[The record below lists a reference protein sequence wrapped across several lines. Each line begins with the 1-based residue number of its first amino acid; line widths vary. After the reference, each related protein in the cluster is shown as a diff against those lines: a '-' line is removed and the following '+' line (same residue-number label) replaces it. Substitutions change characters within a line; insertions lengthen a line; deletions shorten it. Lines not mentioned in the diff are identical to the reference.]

1 MSANDF
7 TSVITDMIAQ
17 DMMTHFKDLM
27 KRVLFSFTSELS
39 KTHKISVEE
48 VILIWNKA
56 LPQLAYEVH
65 MPVQETKVS
74 PSSTIGNGSNDE
86 EEETGCQFVLT
97 RGKNKGETCGKKN
110 VKGSHFC
117 TTHNKKSDEP
127 KQPEK
132 ENKEKE
138 VEKET
143 EKEEKS
149 CECKYI
155 LTRGKNKGDKC
166 GKKTVKDA
174 HYCATHNKKEE
185 SDSEGEKEEKKQRKR
200 KDKKE
205 ENVEEVI
212 EEVEEKVEEEIE
224 DKVEKEKKQKDKNDA
239 EEVNEEVKEKKDK
252 KKEVKQDDTAEKAKQ
267 LEQKLNEQKQK
278 DENELKLKKIEEEK
292 KNIGVDMAKNILQ
305 NLKKDEPVSISVME
319 TQTQNAETEEQE
331 DEDEDSFTYEQCKKQ
346 ILINPKLNEEGELEF
361 SMTKKNLE
369 KFINKKVSSSQEQY
383 KVSVNIFNKGMNIF
397 YEEDGKKEQK
407 KLLKFR
413 FTKYHSVIND
423 YLSSL

>member
-7 TSVITDMIAQ
+7 ASVITDMIAQ

-56 LPQLAYEVH
+56 LPHLAYEVH
-65 MPVQETKVS
+65 IPVQEPKVS
-74 PSSTIGNGSNDE
+74 PSDDE
-86 EEETGCQFVLT
+86 EETVCQFVLT

-117 TTHNKKSDEP
+117 ATHNKKPQES
-127 KQPEK
+127 
-132 ENKEKE
+132 ENKKEEKSDKE
-138 VEKET
+138 PEQNEKDT
-143 EKEEKS
+143 ENKEEKS

-155 LTRGKNKGDKC
+155 LTRGKNKGEKC

-174 HYCATHNKKEE
+174 DYCATHNKKEE
-185 SDSEGEKEEKKQRKR
+185 SESDSEKEEKKEKKQRKR
-200 KDKKE
+200 KEKT
-205 ENVEEVI
+205 
-212 EEVEEKVEEEIE
+212 EEKVEKVDEKTEEQE
-224 DKVEKEKKQKDKNDA
+224 EKTEEKVEKVDEKKEN
-239 EEVNEEVKEKKDK
+239 KKYK
-252 KKEVKQDDTAEKAKQ
+252 KKEVNKDDIAKKAKQ
-267 LEQKLNEQKQK
+267 LEEKLNEQKQK
-278 DENELKLKKIEEEK
+278 EENDLTLKIVEEEK

-305 NLKKDEPVSISVME
+305 NLEKKEGPASISLME
-319 TQTQNAETEEQE
+319 TQTQNADIE
-331 DEDEDSFTYEQCKKQ
+331 DDDDNEDSFTYEQCKKQ

-361 SMTKKNLE
+361 FMTKKNLE
-369 KFINKKVSSSQEQY
+369 KFINKKMSSSEEQY
-383 KVSVNIFNKGMNIF
+383 KVMVNIFNKGMNIF
-397 YEEDGKKEQK
+397 YEEDDKKEQK

-413 FTKYHSVIND
+413 FNKYHSVIYD

>member
-7 TSVITDMIAQ
+7 ASVITDMIAQ

-48 VILIWNKA
+48 VICIWNKA
-56 LPQLAYEVH
+56 LPHLAYEVH

-74 PSSTIGNGSNDE
+74 PSSDDE
-86 EEETGCQFVLT
+86 EAGCQFVLT

-127 KQPEK
+127 KKETEKETEK
-132 ENKEKE
+132 ENKEENDKIE
-138 VEKET
+138 KVENDKYEN
-143 EKEEKS
+143 KEEKS

-155 LTRGKNKGDKC
+155 LTRGKNKGEKC

-185 SDSEGEKEEKKQRKR
+185 SDSEGEKEEKEEKKQRKR
-200 KDKKE
+200 KDKQE
-205 ENVEEVI
+205 EKVEKVEDMVEEVMEEKVEKVDDKVEEVI
-212 EEVEEKVEEEIE
+212 EKKQ
-224 DKVEKEKKQKDKNDA
+224 DKVKN
-239 EEVNEEVKEKKDK
+239 K
-252 KKEVKQDDTAEKAKQ
+252 KQDDTAEKAKQ
-267 LEQKLNEQKQK
+267 LEQKINEQKQK
-278 DENELKLKKIEEEK
+278 DENDLKLKQIEEK

-305 NLKKDEPVSISVME
+305 NLEKREEPVSISVME
-319 TQTQNAETEEQE
+319 TQTQNAEE

-369 KFINKKVSSSQEQY
+369 KFINKKVSSSEEQY

-397 YEEDGKKEQK
+397 YVEDGKKEQK

-413 FTKYHSVIND
+413 FNKYHSVIND